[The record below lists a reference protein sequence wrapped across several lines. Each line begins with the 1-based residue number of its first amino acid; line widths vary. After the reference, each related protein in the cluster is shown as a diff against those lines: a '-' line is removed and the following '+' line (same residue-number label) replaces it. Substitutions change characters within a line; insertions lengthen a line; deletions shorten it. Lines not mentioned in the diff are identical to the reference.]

1 MNGKNVLLVLSGIA
15 IGYLLFKER
24 IFGKKNTVKE
34 TAEEVTEKVKEAVLG
49 GDRQTQVCEEKW
61 MEVAKVSKFASQKAM
76 EEAKAEFLAN
86 CMKGV

>member
-34 TAEEVTEKVKEAVLG
+34 TAEEVTEVVKETIMG
-49 GDRQTQVCEEKW
+49 GDRQTQACEEKW
-61 MEVAKVSKFASQKAM
+61 LEVAKMSKFASQKAK
-76 EEAKAEFLAN
+76 EEAKAEFMAN
-86 CMKGV
+86 CIKGV